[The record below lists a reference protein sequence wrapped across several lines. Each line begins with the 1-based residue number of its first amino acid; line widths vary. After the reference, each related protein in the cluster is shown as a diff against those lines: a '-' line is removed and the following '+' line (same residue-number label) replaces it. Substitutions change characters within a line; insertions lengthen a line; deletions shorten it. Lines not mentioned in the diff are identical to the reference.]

1 MPGRSSHR
9 GLSQLQR
16 ISTTAWI
23 VIGLTALAAA
33 LRFATLNVQSVW
45 LDEAVTILLVHKGF
59 FGMLSHLPTSE
70 SAPPLY
76 YIGVWGW
83 TRIFGAT
90 VLGFRSFSALI
101 GTVTIPVV
109 YAAGRRTS
117 PRVGL
122 WAAALATVNPMMFY
136 DSQEARCYA
145 LLILFCAIAF
155 VLWQRVL
162 ESHRNRD
169 LAWWALASSLALL
182 THYFA
187 AFMFVPEA
195 VVLARR
201 LGWRRILV
209 PAGIVVLVGAALA
222 PLAIRQRSDGQS
234 DWIQASSLLTRLA
247 QAPKDFLVG
256 LYSPL
261 EILTASIAAL
271 LAAGAVALLVRRGN
285 ADEKR
290 SARDTAVIAVW
301 ALALPA
307 LLAATHIED
316 VFNGRNVIA
325 ALTPCSVI
333 VAVGL
338 GVRASPRLG
347 GLLGAAL
354 CAISLLVIAGVEL
367 TPGYQRDDWR
377 GAARSLSGHW
387 PQSVVVGPQYSA
399 APLAI
404 YLPRIELLSEPSVV
418 TREVDFVALRTR
430 RTGRSPAPP
439 AVLTTAPPGFR
450 AGEVRRTETFS
461 VSRFTAAKPTTV
473 STATLRQL
481 SDEPK
486 AEIVREQ

>member
-1 MPGRSSHR
+1 VVGF
-9 GLSQLQR
+9 
-16 ISTTAWI
+16 T
-23 VIGLTALAAA
+23 VLAAA

-45 LDEAVTILLVHKGF
+45 LDEAVTMLLVHKGF

-83 TRIFGAT
+83 TRVFGAT

-145 LLILFCAIAF
+145 LLILLCAIAF
-155 VLWQRVL
+155 VLWQRAL
-162 ESHRNRD
+162 ASHRGRD
-169 LAWWALASSLALL
+169 LAWWAVVSSLALL

-195 VVLARR
+195 IVLGRR
-201 LGWRRILV
+201 LGWRRIV
-209 PAGIVVLVGAALA
+209 APAGTVVVVGAALA

-234 DWIQASSLLTRLA
+234 DWIQSSSLLARLA

-256 LYSPL
+256 LYSPS
-261 EILTASIAAL
+261 EIVTASVAAL

-290 SARDTAVIAVW
+290 SAKDIAVIAVW

-325 ALTPCSVI
+325 AWTPCSII

-338 GVRASPRLG
+338 GVRRSPRLG
-347 GLLGAAL
+347 NLLGAGL

-377 GAARSLSGHW
+377 GAARSLSENLS
-387 PQSVVVGPQYSA
+387 QSVVVGPQFSA
-399 APLAI
+399 APLAV
-404 YLPRIELLSEPSVV
+404 YLPKLELLSGPSLV
-418 TREVDFVALRTR
+418 TREIDFVDLRTR

-439 AVLTTAPPGFR
+439 VVLTIAPPGFR
-450 AGEVRRTETFS
+450 ASAVRQTETFA
-461 VSRFTAAKPTTV
+461 VSRFTAAKPTLV
-473 STATLRQL
+473 STAMLRRL

-486 AEIVREQ
+486 AEIVRER